1 MMRITLFL
9 ALSFLATSA
18 NALLINGDFE
28 TGNLN
33 GWSTF
38 TTANGTIGTPGVS
51 SFDVT
56 GSGAS
61 LAAVFN
67 VGNVQNP
74 GNNGGGLFQA
84 FNFGGGSLSVSVDI
98 ASSVIGS
105 PANGDAGE
113 FSLQLD
119 GVLIDF
125 LDFGGITAGTTERGT
140 LSGIVNGL
148 LPGSHEFR
156 VLMTRSFETSSGTPL
171 QYIDNAVASGA
182 SGVPTPG
189 TLALFGLGL
198 AGLGWLRRKQRS

>member
-1 MMRITLFL
+1 M
-9 ALSFLATSA
+9 
-18 NALLINGDFE
+18 
-28 TGNLN
+28 
-33 GWSTF
+33 
-38 TTANGTIGTPGVS
+38 
-51 SFDVT
+51 
-56 GSGAS
+56 
-61 LAAVFN
+61 
-67 VGNVQNP
+67 
-74 GNNGGGLFQA
+74 
-84 FNFGGGSLSVSVDI
+84 SVDI

-125 LDFGGITAGTTERGT
+125 LDFGGITVGTTERGT

-156 VLMTRSFETSSGTPL
+156 VLMTRSFETSSDTPL

-182 SGVPTPG
+182 SGVPVPTPG